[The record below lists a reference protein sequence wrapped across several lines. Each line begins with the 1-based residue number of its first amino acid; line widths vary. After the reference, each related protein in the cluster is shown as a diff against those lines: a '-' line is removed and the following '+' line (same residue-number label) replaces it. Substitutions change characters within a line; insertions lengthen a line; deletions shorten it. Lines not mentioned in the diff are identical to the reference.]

1 MVENKCMTLV
11 YLSLGSNKG
20 DRVGYIQQATSIL
33 DGMDD
38 ISLVRTS
45 AFYESEPWGTNTKN
59 WFVNAMIEISTTQTP
74 QQLLQTVQSV
84 EKRLGRNREIEGHY
98 GDRTLD
104 IDIIFYGN
112 EIINDENLV
121 IPHKLFHQRAF
132 TIVPMLELAP
142 DFVHP
147 TLKKTVMQLHDEL
160 EDPEMVFL
168 YGTRVEL

>member
-1 MVENKCMTLV
+1 MAIV

-33 DGMDD
+33 DGIDG

-45 AFYESEPWGTNTKN
+45 AFYESEPWGVDTKN
-59 WFVNAMIEISTTQTP
+59 WFVNAMIEINTTLTP
-74 QQLLQTVQSV
+74 QQLLETIHKV
-84 EKRLGRNREIEGHY
+84 EAQLGRNRELEGHY

-104 IDIIFYGN
+104 IDIIFYDN

-121 IPHKLFHQRAF
+121 IPHKFFHQRAF
-132 TIVPMLELAP
+132 ALVPMLELAP

-147 TLKKTVMQLHDEL
+147 TLKKTVMQLHEEL
-160 EDPEMVFL
+160 ENPEMLFL
-168 YGTRVEL
+168 YGTRVNL